1 MKKLYLLACLLF
13 PSAVFAAE
21 HGETLLNVVNFQAQA
36 SREVSNDIINA
47 VLTIEMTDN
56 DPKKLAESVNEAMG
70 RAIKVA
76 QTYKSVK
83 LKSGDYQTYPVY
95 DKNKL
100 IQWRA
105 RHELRVESANTED
118 VTTLI
123 GKLQDSMQ
131 LSRMAFSVSPEA
143 RRKIENELI
152 TEAITAFKQ
161 RAMLISASFNAKTY
175 KIKECNI
182 SSGEST
188 FRPEMAVRSLS
199 ASMREASVSP
209 AVEPGTS
216 TLTINAAGSIII
228 E

>member
-1 MKKLYLLACLLF
+1 MKKLYVLACLLF
-13 PSAVFAAE
+13 SPALFAATPA
-21 HGETLLNVVNFQAQA
+21 ETLFNVVNFQAQA
-36 SREVSNDIINA
+36 SREVSNDIVNA

-56 DPKKLAESVNEAMG
+56 DPKKLANSVNEAMG
-70 RAIKVA
+70 RALKIA

-83 LKSGDYQTYPVY
+83 LRSGDYQTYPVY

-105 RHELRVESANTED
+105 RNELKLESTNTED

-131 LSRMAFSVSPEA
+131 LSRMTFSVSPEA

-161 RAMLISASFNAKTY
+161 RAMLISTSFNAKTY

-199 ASMREASVSP
+199 ASMHEASVSP

-216 TLTINAAGSIII
+216 TLTINAAGSIVI